1 MSETP
6 ANPEPVDQRVAAME
20 RRIKE
25 LEEELAQA
33 RQDAEAVLPHRH
45 EPTFA
50 DVGSV
55 HPELT
60 DDAIAPPG

>member
-1 MSETP
+1 MSQTP
-6 ANPEPVDQRVAAME
+6 TNPEPVDQRVAAME

-25 LEEELAQA
+25 LEEEVA
-33 RQDAEAVLPHRH
+33 RARHDADAVLPHRH
-45 EPTFA
+45 EPTFSDA
-50 DVGSV
+50 GSV

>member
-1 MSETP
+1 
-6 ANPEPVDQRVAAME
+6 ME

-25 LEEELAQA
+25 LEEELASA
-33 RQDAEAVLPHRH
+33 RRDADAVLPHRG

-50 DVGSV
+50 DSGSV
-55 HPELT
+55 QPELT

>member
-1 MSETP
+1 MSDTTS
-6 ANPEPVDQRVAAME
+6 NPEPIDQRVATME

-25 LEEELAQA
+25 LEEELASA
-33 RQDAEAVLPHRH
+33 RRDAEAVLPQHG
-45 EPTFA
+45 EPTFSDA
-50 DVGSV
+50 GSV